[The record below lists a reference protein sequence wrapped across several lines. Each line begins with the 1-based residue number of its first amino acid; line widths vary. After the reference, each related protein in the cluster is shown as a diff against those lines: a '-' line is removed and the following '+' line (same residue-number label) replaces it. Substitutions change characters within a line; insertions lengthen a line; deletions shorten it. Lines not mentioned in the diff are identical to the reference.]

1 MTTHTTGFELNPK
14 WDSFCSFI
22 LFWHFKII
30 NNFTRGLFEETV
42 IVYITSA
49 VAAGERGRG
58 EREWG
63 ALAPLE
69 FFRTEILKI
78 TVYVFKYKMLYF
90 ETSVFRQFFE
100 KCKDGNDMG
109 RLEVFMRLEIF
120 SSLSRMFN
128 LLLPR
133 GMKCLKTKT
142 HWYIISKYLWIS
154 YNDWD
159 TIFHATMILTHILKL
174 TKLLVVK
181 IITKHTAL
189 KTIQVRL
196 LRKYVVLR
204 ISCFNNAVLLYWHY
218 HETQND
224 WKMQN

>member
-78 TVYVFKYKMLYF
+78 TVM
-90 ETSVFRQFFE
+90 
-100 KCKDGNDMG
+100 
-109 RLEVFMRLEIF
+109 
-120 SSLSRMFN
+120 
-128 LLLPR
+128 
-133 GMKCLKTKT
+133 CLNTRC
-142 HWYIISKYLWIS
+142 
-154 YNDWD
+154 
-159 TIFHATMILTHILKL
+159 FILKL
-174 TKLLVVK
+174 LFSDNFLKNAKMAMTWDAWKFLCVWKFSRHCQECLTFCCHVVW
-181 IITKHTAL
+181 
-189 KTIQVRL
+189 
-196 LRKYVVLR
+196 
-204 ISCFNNAVLLYWHY
+204 NA
-218 HETQND
+218 
-224 WKMQN
+224 